1 MSDNITEPLDQEKLL
16 EILNALNTKMS
27 EMIQVNGIRYTLLEK
42 RIQKLEQFQREYETQ
57 QEHDRDRS

>member
-1 MSDNITEPLDQEKLL
+1 MDEITKPLDQEKLL

-27 EMIQVNGIRYTLLEK
+27 EMIQVNGVRHTLLEK
-42 RIQKLEQFQREYETQ
+42 RIQELEQFQSEYETQ